1 MAGGGTDELTRVV
14 VGAMRRRKTFVFG
27 LMAALTAC
35 TTATTA
41 STTTTSTSTSTSVT
55 TTTTTT
61 TIEATTTTLAPT
73 TTTTTLL
80 EGNWATVPV
89 VTSGV
94 ANTTLGWWDGTDWVQ
109 LKNGDDIPVEGGEDY
124 QVVLEGASGVIQ
136 GSGRIQGC
144 DVIFPSDL
152 PGIQLSNPEALSRF
166 IDDDSRRGAIF
177 GVAISA
183 GWELR
188 PRPVTEGESHPDLEA
203 LAIGLL
209 EERGFDTDT
218 VDIVQAIDADLDG
231 DGSIETFLVAEE
243 TELGNQGS
251 DVYSILFAV
260 SPFWDEPVVIAGS
273 VIPEDET
280 GFPASFRVSA
290 IADLSGDGLM
300 EVVVDGLAWENSW
313 VTVHELTESGFVE
326 RIGAGCGV

>member
-1 MAGGGTDELTRVV
+1 
-14 VGAMRRRKTFVFG
+14 
-27 LMAALTAC
+27 MAALTAC
-35 TTATTA
+35 TTATTATTA
-41 STTTTSTSTSTSVT
+41 STTTTSTSTTTT

-61 TIEATTTTLAPT
+61 TIRATTTTLAST
-73 TTTTTLL
+73 TTTTVF
-80 EGNWATVPV
+80 EGNWADQPLIAYDDW
-89 VTSGV
+89 GGI
-94 ANTTLGWWDGTDWVQ
+94 ALGWWDGSDWVQ
-109 LKNGDDIPVEGGEDY
+109 VEADTTLPATGGEDY
-124 QVVLEGASGVIQ
+124 QVALLGSEAVLEGGPP
-136 GSGRIQGC
+136 GNHGC
-144 DVIFPSDL
+144 DVVFPEGL
-152 PGIQLSNPEALSRF
+152 PGVQFDDGNALYT
-166 IDDDSRRGAIF
+166 IVDDGSGGERSVS

-183 GWELR
+183 GWNLR
-188 PRPVTEGESHPDLEA
+188 PRPVMAGESHPDLET

-218 VDIVQAIDADLDG
+218 VNIIQVVDADLDG
-231 DGSIETFLVAEE
+231 DGAIESFVVAER
-243 TELGNQGS
+243 TELGNEMSG
-251 DVYSILFAV
+251 VYSILFAV